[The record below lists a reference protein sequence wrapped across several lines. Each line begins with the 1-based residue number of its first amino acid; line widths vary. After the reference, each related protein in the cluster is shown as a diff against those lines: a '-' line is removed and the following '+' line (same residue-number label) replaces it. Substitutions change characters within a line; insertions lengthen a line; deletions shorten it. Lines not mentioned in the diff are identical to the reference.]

1 MANTKVTTTLEA
13 IDKTSAVL
21 GKVTGSMDKA
31 QKSFGDFA
39 GEIPGLNQA
48 MSLLTNPVALAGAGI
63 AAAGKYAADATK
75 ETLDYNR
82 QIRDLAQNLNR
93 STMETSRIVQTM
105 DDFGVSQDSV
115 TASLEMALKNGFAPS
130 IETIARM
137 ADEYNK
143 IQDPTERATKLNE
156 VFGKSWADLVPA
168 LKQGGDAIRKAAA
181 SQNAALLVTE
191 EAAAATT
198 EYDREMDELNDNFE
212 MLKRKVGN
220 AVIPP
225 LISTIKWMNTGEG
238 AMLQL
243 SKAYKA
249 HLITMGDMQDISSD
263 LAAGLITEAQAI
275 ERLTKVTEDYEADLR
290 KTDRIEEI
298 RADRYRQAIIP
309 ATEAAT
315 AATEDTTKAVEEL
328 ARASREDFEDSTKRA
343 NDFIAELNRIY
354 DVDFSDVDMG
364 LASMIENN
372 ITQMKIEN
380 AGGGAW
386 DDAVRQVLHMK
397 DTGKISNQVAEDL
410 LTTAAVGFE
419 QAKIRAG
426 LQNVWE
432 GASNLANT
440 LQISPSKAYEM
451 ITKPVMDQLDFINGL
466 SASVYV
472 GVYGP
477 GSAYVDTTAAKA
489 NVTDDAGN
497 VLAEVRAAGGP
508 VSAGNPYW
516 VGDGG
521 EPELFVPNQN
531 GTIVPAHNMP
541 GGSGQTINIYFQG
554 PVNSMADAKAGA
566 NQGVLAALRAS
577 GRA

>member
-21 GKVTGSMDKA
+21 GKITGSMDKA

-82 QIRDLAQNLNR
+82 QIRDLAQNLSL
-93 STMETSRIVQTM
+93 STIETSRIIQTM
-105 DDFGVSQDSV
+105 DDFGVEQASV
-115 TASLEMALKNGFAPS
+115 TAALEMALKNGFSP
-130 IETIARM
+130 TVDTLARM
-137 ADEYNK
+137 ADEYNN
-143 IQDPTERATKLNE
+143 IADPTERAAKLTE
-156 VFGKSWADLVPA
+156 VFGRNWTELVPA
-168 LKQGGDAIRKAAA
+168 LKQGGDAIRKGAQA
-181 SQNAALLVTE
+181 QDAALLVTE
-191 EAAAATT
+191 EAAAAVT
-198 EYDREMDELNDNFE
+198 EYDKALDELNDNFE
-212 MLKRKVGN
+212 ILKRKVGN
-220 AVIPP
+220 AVVPA
-225 LISTIKWMNTGEG
+225 LTSTIKWMNTGEG

-275 ERLTKVTEDYEADLR
+275 ERLTKVTEDYETDLR

-315 AATEDTTKAVEEL
+315 KATEDTTKAVEEL

-354 DVDFSDVDMG
+354 DVNFSDVDFG
-364 LASMIENN
+364 LASAIKNSLDA
-372 ITQMKIEN
+372 MKLEA
-380 AGGGAW
+380 AGGGGW
-386 DDAVRQVLHMK
+386 DDAVRQVLHLNE
-397 DTGKISNQVAEDL
+397 TGKLSDQVTTEL
-410 LTTAAVGFE
+410 LSTIEVGYE
-419 QAKIRAG
+419 QAKVRAG

-432 GASNLANT
+432 GASNLADT
-440 LQISPSKAYEM
+440 LGIPKSKAYEL
-451 ITKPVMDQLDFINGL
+451 ITGPVLDELDFINSL
-466 SASVYV
+466 TAYVWV
-472 GVYGP
+472 GVKGP
-477 GSAYVDTTAAKA
+477 GAGYVDATAAQA
-489 NVTDDAGN
+489 NVTDENGN
-497 VLAEVRAAGGP
+497 VLAEVRASGGP